1 MAGPDSAVQS
11 GAEASSADTLRQ
23 DDAGLARAAS
33 LSQPRAQ
40 PPAKVPGYDI
50 QRCLG
55 TGAYGSVWLAT
66 EKNTGKQVAIK
77 FYTHRRGLDWSLLNR
92 EVEKLAVLY
101 TSRDI
106 IGLLQVG
113 WDADP
118 PYYVMEFL
126 QNGSLSRL
134 LEQGPLPVPEAVRII
149 TALTTALM
157 HAHQSGILHC
167 DIKPANVLLDGDFA
181 PRLADF
187 GQARL
192 SHEQSPAL
200 GTLFYMAPEQAD
212 LNAAPDPRW
221 DVYALGALLY
231 HMLTGNPPF
240 RSPENERKIH
250 TAGSLEEK
258 LAAYRDVATKGP
270 RLTKHRETRGV
281 DSRLADIVDRCLA
294 ADPAKRFSGPQA
306 VADALAARSRYR
318 SLRPLIGMGIILP
331 GLLLLGLFPL
341 ALKAVNNAVETSS
354 NNIAH
359 SALQSDLMAAKFLA
373 YSMSDEVVQR
383 DRRTTE
389 IAEQANLQLLIPFA
403 KESMDSPQRKALGEW
418 LLHEKQET
426 DRARREQNLPLD
438 ESWFLT
444 DDHGFQRWRDPPSTT
459 TENENFSWRDYY
471 HGQGDDHPEWKGRTD
486 IPPLK
491 QTHLS
496 APYRSTT
503 TGQWK
508 VAISVP
514 IWDQQQQNV
523 LGVLSRTI
531 ELGKLL
537 STQKLLIEQQTGA
550 SAGRVI
556 GLVEFKQG
564 QVLDHPWMTATNLK
578 KVANEEMFDRLS
590 LSDDQRRNI
599 EHLRKL
605 VAAGEKV
612 EREAFDFQYIDP
624 IAKVDAEAQ
633 TDFGGLWL
641 AAFWP
646 VDKTDWV
653 AVVQEKRD
661 KALQPVREIRDGLIK
676 YALMGLTLSITLVI
690 MSWYFVRRVANAR
703 PFGMARRAF
712 ANGNGDTARTG
723 SLGSGD

>member
-1 MAGPDSAVQS
+1 MAGTDSAVNS
-11 GAEASSADTLRQ
+11 GAEVSSAETLRL
-23 DDAGLARAAS
+23 DDVGLARSAAM
-33 LSQPRAQ
+33 SQASAQ
-40 PPAKVPGYDI
+40 PPAKVPGYEI
-50 QRCLG
+50 LRCLG

-118 PYYVMEFL
+118 PYYVMEYL

-134 LEQGPLPVPEAVRII
+134 LEQGPLPVSEAVRLI

-167 DIKPANVLLDGDFA
+167 DIKPANVLLDGDFS

-212 LNAAPDPRW
+212 LDAAPDPRW

-231 HMLTGNPPF
+231 HMLTGGPPF

-250 TAGSLEEK
+250 SAGSLEEK
-258 LAAYRDVATKGP
+258 LAAYRNVATNSP
-270 RLTKHRETRGV
+270 RPTRHRETRGV

-306 VADALAARSRYR
+306 VADALAARARYR
-318 SLRPLIGMGIILP
+318 SLRPLIGLGIILP

-341 ALKAVNNAVETSS
+341 ALTAVNNAVATSER
-354 NNIAH
+354 NIAT
-359 SALQSDLMAAKFLA
+359 SALQSDIVAAKFLA
-373 YSMSDEVVQR
+373 YSLADEMVLR
-383 DRRTTE
+383 KRTMDE
-389 IAEQANLQLLIPFA
+389 IAEDPELQLLIPFA
-403 KESMDSPQRKALGEW
+403 AESMASAQRKALADW
-418 LLHEKQET
+418 LLDKKQEV
-426 DRARREQNLPLD
+426 DKARREQNLPLD

-444 DDHGFQRWRDPPSTT
+444 DAQGFQRWRDPPSATS
-459 TENENFSWRDYY
+459 ENENFSWRDYF
-471 HGQGDDHPEWKGRTD
+471 HGQGDDHPEWKGRSD
-486 IPPLK
+486 VPPLK
-491 QTHLS
+491 VTHLS

-514 IWDQQQQNV
+514 VWDQEKQTV
-523 LGVLSRTI
+523 LGILSRTI
-531 ELGKLL
+531 ELGELL
-537 STQKLLIEQQTGA
+537 SLQKVLIEQQTGGN
-550 SAGRVI
+550 AGRVI
-556 GLVEFKQG
+556 GLVELKHG
-564 QVLDHPWMTATNLK
+564 QVLDHPWMTAANLR
-578 KVANEEMFDRLS
+578 KVASEEAFDRLA
-590 LSDDQRRNI
+590 LTDVQRQNL
-599 EHLRKL
+599 EKLREL
-605 VAAGEKV
+605 VDSKQTV
-612 EREAFDFQYIDP
+612 EREAFDYNYVDP
-624 IAKVDAEAQ
+624 IGHLEAEANAE
-633 TDFGGLWL
+633 FGGQWL

-676 YALMGLTLSITLVI
+676 YALIGLVLCITLVL
-690 MSWYFVRRVANAR
+690 MSWYFVRRVVTAR
-703 PFGMARRAF
+703 PFGMSRRTFAL
-712 ANGNGDTARTG
+712 ANGDSSLTG
-723 SLGSGD
+723 SLGSGE